1 MKTEQLILNYGRE
14 VQMRKD
20 TFREE
25 YIATHLMKSS
35 TGENCLMESICERE
49 NMNNALRRVEQN
61 DGAPGIDKMKVSRL
75 RGFLRRT
82 GKAVKTALLDGTY
95 KPLPVRQKP
104 IGKPDGGIR
113 LLGIPTVLDR
123 FVQQCIAQVLQE
135 IWEHTFSA
143 YSYGYRPG
151 RSQAQAVEQ
160 FRKHVEDGFTHVVS
174 LDLSKFFDRVNH
186 DRLMS
191 RLAQRVKD
199 KRVLKIIRAFL
210 NSGIMVNDLVEYPG
224 EGTPQG
230 GPLSPLLSNI
240 VLDELDSA
248 EGTGC
253 MYSCGSGAKRNGN
266 ELERRGLRFVRYA
279 DDIVILARTQREG
292 EEVLESVS
300 RFITRKLKLKVN
312 EEKSSVVRPW
322 NAKFLGYRVT
332 RIFGVTRTVI
342 HPKTVKRFKDKIRD
356 ITRRVRGR
364 NINKVIGKF
373 NSFLR
378 GWRPY
383 YEFSM
388 GKKLIHELNAWI
400 VRRLKAFLWNQW
412 RLPRTKVKKLK
423 QLGIGHKDAVI
434 MGNTRKHPWRI
445 SRTPTLNFA
454 MPLSLF
460 VQKKG
465 LLLLR

>member
-1 MKTEQLILNYGRE
+1 MEAVQLRLDGGEEAIS
-14 VQMRKD
+14 RKD
-20 TFREE
+20 TAREE
-25 YIATHLMKSS
+25 YIATRLMESS
-35 TGENCLMESICERE
+35 TGDIRLMESICERE
-49 NMNNALRRVEQN
+49 NTIKALKRVESN
-61 DGAPGIDKMKVSRL
+61 KGAPGIDKMKVTRL

-82 GKAVKTALLDGTY
+82 WETVETALLNGTY
-95 KPLPVRQKP
+95 KPLPVRRKEIP
-104 IGKPDGGIR
+104 KPDGGIR

-123 FVQQCIAQVLQE
+123 FVQQCIAQVLLAT
-135 IWEHTFSA
+135 WDYTFSA
-143 YSYGYRPG
+143 YSFGYRPG

-160 FRKHVEDGFTHVVS
+160 FRKYVEEGYTYVVS

-191 RLAQRVKD
+191 RLAHRIKD

-210 NSGIMVNDLVEYPG
+210 NSGIMLNDIVEYPG

-240 VLDELDSA
+240 VLDELD
-248 EGTGC
+248 
-253 MYSCGSGAKRNGN
+253 K

-279 DDIVILARTQREG
+279 DDIVISVRSREAG
-292 EEVLESVS
+292 EQVLRSIS
-300 RFITRKLKLKVN
+300 RFITRELKLKVN
-312 EEKSSVVRPW
+312 EEKSCVVRPW
-322 NAKFLGYRVT
+322 DAKFLGYRVT
-332 RIFGVTRTVI
+332 RIYGVTRTVI
-342 HPKTVKRFKDKIRD
+342 HPKTVKRFKDKVRE

-364 NINKVIGKF
+364 NINTVIGKL

-388 GKKLIHELNAWI
+388 GKKLIHDLNAWI

-423 QLGIGHKDAVI
+423 QLGIGHDDAVI
-434 MGNTRKHPWRI
+434 MGNTRKKPWRI

-454 MPLSLF
+454 LPLSLF
-460 VQKKG
+460 VRKKG
-465 LLLLR
+465 LLLLG

>member
-1 MKTEQLILNYGRE
+1 MKAVQLLLDGGEMAEN
-14 VQMRKD
+14 RKD
-20 TFREE
+20 TTREE
-25 YIATHLMKSS
+25 YIAARLMESS
-35 TGENCLMESICERE
+35 TGEIRLMEPICERG
-49 NMNNALRRVEQN
+49 NTLNALKRVERN
-61 DGAPGIDKMKVSRL
+61 DGVPGIDKMKVTRL

-82 GKAVKTALLDGTY
+82 WKTVETALLNGTY
-95 KPLPVRQKP
+95 KPLPVRRKEIP
-104 IGKPDGGIR
+104 KLDGGIR

-123 FVQQCIAQVLQE
+123 FVQQCIAQVLLM

-151 RSQAQAVEQ
+151 RSQSQAVEQ
-160 FRKHVEDGFTHVVS
+160 FRKHVEEGYTYVVS
-174 LDLSKFFDRVNH
+174 LDLSEFFDRVNH

-191 RLAQRVKD
+191 RLAQRVED

-210 NSGIMVNDLVEYPG
+210 NSGILLNDIVEYPG

-240 VLDELDSA
+240 VLDELD
-248 EGTGC
+248 
-253 MYSCGSGAKRNGN
+253 K

-279 DDIVILARTQREG
+279 DDIVILVRSQQAG
-292 EEVLESVS
+292 EQVLRSIS

-322 NAKFLGYRVT
+322 DTKFLGFRVT

-342 HPKTVKRFKDKIRD
+342 HPKTVKRFKDKVRE

-364 NINKVIGKF
+364 NINTVIGKL
-373 NSFLR
+373 NSLLR
-378 GWRPY
+378 GWRSY

-388 GKKLIHELNAWI
+388 GKKLIQELNAWM

-423 QLGIGHKDAVI
+423 QLGIGHEDA
-434 MGNTRKHPWRI
+434 MLLGNTRKGAWRI

-454 MPLSLF
+454 LPLSLF
-460 VQKKG
+460 VRKKG
-465 LLLLR
+465 LLLLG

>member
-1 MKTEQLILNYGRE
+1 MRPG
-14 VQMRKD
+14 QMLLDLGGTADNRKD
-20 TFREE
+20 TSREA
-25 YIATHLMKSS
+25 YIATRLKESS
-35 TGENCLMESICERE
+35 TGEIRLMESICGRE
-49 NMNNALRRVEQN
+49 NAFNALKRVERN
-61 DGAPGIDKMKVSRL
+61 GGAPGIDKMKVTRL

-82 GKAVKTALLDGTY
+82 WKTVEAALLNGTY
-95 KPLPVRQKP
+95 KSLPVRRKS
-104 IGKPDGGIR
+104 IDKPDGGIR

-123 FVQQCIAQVLQE
+123 FVQQCIAQVLLAT
-135 IWEHTFSA
+135 WDYTFSEG
-143 YSYGYRPG
+143 SYGYRPG

-160 FRKHVEDGFTHVVS
+160 FRKHVEDGYTYVVS
-174 LDLSKFFDRVNH
+174 IDLSKFFDRVNH

-191 RLAQRVKD
+191 RLAQRIDD
-199 KRVLKIIRAFL
+199 KRVLKVIRAFL
-210 NSGIMVNDLVEYPG
+210 NSGIMVNDLVEHPG

-240 VLDELDSA
+240 VLDELD
-248 EGTGC
+248 
-253 MYSCGSGAKRNGN
+253 K

-279 DDIVILARTQREG
+279 DDIVILVRTQCEG
-292 EEVLESVS
+292 EDVLRSVS
-300 RFITRKLKLKVN
+300 EFITGKLKLKVN

-322 NAKFLGYRVT
+322 NAKFLGFRVS
-332 RIFGVTRTVI
+332 RIFGKTRTVI
-342 HPKTVKRFKDKIRD
+342 HPKTVKRFKNTIREL
-356 ITRRVRGR
+356 TRRVRGR
-364 NINKVIGKF
+364 NINTVIGKL

-412 RLPRTKVKKLK
+412 RLPRTKVQKLK
-423 QLGIGHKDAVI
+423 GLGIEHKAAVI
-434 MGNTRKHPWRI
+434 MGNTRKKPWRI

-454 MPLSLF
+454 LPLAFF
-460 VQKKG
+460 VRSKG

>member
-1 MKTEQLILNYGRE
+1 MKAVQLLLDGGEEAIT
-14 VQMRKD
+14 RKD
-20 TFREE
+20 TTREE
-25 YIATHLMKSS
+25 YIAARLMESS
-35 TGENCLMESICERE
+35 TGEIRLMESICERE
-49 NMNNALRRVEQN
+49 NTIKALKRVESN
-61 DGAPGIDKMKVSRL
+61 KGAPGIDKMKVTRL
-75 RGFLRRT
+75 RGHLRRT
-82 GKAVKTALLDGTY
+82 WKTVETALLNGTY
-95 KPLPVRQKP
+95 KPLPVRRKEIP
-104 IGKPDGGIR
+104 KPDGGIR
-113 LLGIPTVLDR
+113 LLGIPTVMDR
-123 FVQQCIAQVLQE
+123 FVQQCVAQVLQA
-135 IWEHTFSA
+135 IWEHTFSE

-160 FRKHVEDGFTHVVS
+160 FRKYVEEGYTYVVS

-191 RLAQRVKD
+191 RLAQRIED
-199 KRVLKIIRAFL
+199 KRVLKLIRAFL

-240 VLDELDSA
+240 VLDELD
-248 EGTGC
+248 
-253 MYSCGSGAKRNGN
+253 K

-279 DDIVILARTQREG
+279 DDIVILVRSQLQG
-292 EEVLESVS
+292 EEVLRSIS
-300 RFITRKLKLKVN
+300 RFITIKLKLKVN
-312 EEKSSVVRPW
+312 EEKSCVVRPW
-322 NAKFLGYRVT
+322 DAKFLGFRVT

-342 HPKTVKRFKDKIRD
+342 HPKTVKRFQEKVRD

-364 NINKVIGKF
+364 NINMVIGNL

-388 GKKLIHELNAWI
+388 GKKLIHEINAWI

-423 QLGIGHKDAVI
+423 QLGIGHKEAML
-434 MGNTRKHPWRI
+434 MGNTRKKPWRI

-454 MPLSLF
+454 LPLSLF

-465 LLLLR
+465 LLLLG

>member
-1 MKTEQLILNYGRE
+1 MLLDLGGTADN
-14 VQMRKD
+14 RKD
-20 TFREE
+20 TSREA
-25 YIATHLMKSS
+25 YIATRLKESS
-35 TGENCLMESICERE
+35 TGEIRLMESICGRE
-49 NMNNALRRVEQN
+49 NAFNALKRVERN
-61 DGAPGIDKMKVSRL
+61 GGAPGIDKMKVTRL

-82 GKAVKTALLDGTY
+82 WKTVEAALLNGTY
-95 KPLPVRQKP
+95 KSLPVRRKS
-104 IGKPDGGIR
+104 IDKPDGGIR

-123 FVQQCIAQVLQE
+123 FVQQCIAQVLLAT
-135 IWEHTFSA
+135 WDYTFSEG
-143 YSYGYRPG
+143 SYGYRPG

-160 FRKHVEDGFTHVVS
+160 FRKHVEDGYTYVVS
-174 LDLSKFFDRVNH
+174 IDLSKFFDRVNH

-191 RLAQRVKD
+191 RLAQRIDD
-199 KRVLKIIRAFL
+199 KRVLKVIRAFL
-210 NSGIMVNDLVEYPG
+210 NSGIMVNDLVEHPG

-240 VLDELDSA
+240 VLDELD
-248 EGTGC
+248 
-253 MYSCGSGAKRNGN
+253 K

-279 DDIVILARTQREG
+279 DDIVILVRTQCEG
-292 EEVLESVS
+292 EDVLRSVS
-300 RFITRKLKLKVN
+300 EFITGKLKLKVN

-322 NAKFLGYRVT
+322 NAKFLGFRVS
-332 RIFGVTRTVI
+332 RIFGKTRTVI
-342 HPKTVKRFKDKIRD
+342 HPKTVKRFKNTIREL
-356 ITRRVRGR
+356 TRRVRGR
-364 NINKVIGKF
+364 NINTVIGKL

-412 RLPRTKVKKLK
+412 RLPRTKVQKLK
-423 QLGIGHKDAVI
+423 GLGIEHKAAVI
-434 MGNTRKHPWRI
+434 MGNTRKKPWRI

-454 MPLSLF
+454 LPLAFF
-460 VQKKG
+460 VRSKG